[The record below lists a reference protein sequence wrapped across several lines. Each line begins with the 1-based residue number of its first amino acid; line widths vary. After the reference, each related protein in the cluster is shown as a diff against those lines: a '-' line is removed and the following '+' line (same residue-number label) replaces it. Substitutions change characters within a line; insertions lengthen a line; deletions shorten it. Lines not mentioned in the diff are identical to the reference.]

1 MAKMYT
7 GKGDD
12 GTTGLLGE
20 GRVNKYDLRM
30 ECLGTLDELSAS
42 LGLARS
48 LMDSDVYNTEI
59 VGLQRKLYELMAE
72 IAATPENAE
81 KFSKITEATV
91 DELEKTIDT
100 YTSQMETPIG
110 FIIPGDLPASAAISV
125 SRAITRRA
133 ERRVTEL
140 FSRGDIQNPAILKYL
155 NRLSSLLFVLEVKLI
170 QEASGVTLTYAKG
183 KKG

>member
-1 MAKMYT
+1 MKFYT

-20 GRVNKYDLRM
+20 GRVEKYDLRM

-48 LMDSDVYNTEI
+48 LMSDSQHTGTI
-59 VGLQRKLYELMAE
+59 VKLQRALYTLMAE
-72 IAATPENAE
+72 VAATGENVE
-81 KFSKITEATV
+81 KFSKISDDSVA
-91 DELEKTIDT
+91 ELEGLIDHLA
-100 YTSQMETPIG
+100 MGMDTPGG

-140 FSRGDIQNPAILKYL
+140 FNRGDIRNAAILRYL
-155 NRLSSLLFVLEVKLI
+155 NRLSSFLFVLEIKLV
-170 QEASGVTLTYAKG
+170 QEAPGVSLTFAREDKQ
-183 KKG
+183 